1 MPALLLR
8 EPPAAP
14 TPAPNL
20 RQTVLSNLDRV
31 ETYPTLSDTAIR
43 VMALSDRDDVSVAE
57 VAGVV
62 RCDGIL
68 ATAVLRRANSCA
80 VRGRAEIGDVQQAVL
95 RVGVRETARL
105 LCAISVR
112 RVYEGYSEG
121 VRSRCDALL
130 RHSLFVARL
139 ASGLAKLTDN
149 VEPPLAFT
157 AGLLHDIGRVVLCVK
172 CDGAIAAPPP
182 AREDDETPATERAV
196 YGIDHCAIGYQLA
209 NRNALPEPIVRTAL
223 NHHRPEEEQFHRSV
237 VALVAVAE
245 RVCNHV
251 QWMHNVAEYD
261 LDTCPRFEVLSAGWT
276 AKRTSAFRTVL
287 ASVTVSAI
295 RETKQMLKAIGGG

>member
-1 MPALLLR
+1 MPALLMR
-8 EPPAAP
+8 EPPA
-14 TPAPNL
+14 TPPAAPNL

-31 ETYPTLSDTAIR
+31 ETYPTLSDTAVR
-43 VMALSDRDDVSVAE
+43 VMALSDREDVSVAE
-57 VAGVV
+57 VAGIV

-80 VRGRAEIGDVQQAVL
+80 VRGKTEIGDVQQAVL

-112 RVYEGYSEG
+112 RVYEGYSES
-121 VRSRCDALL
+121 VRTRCDTLL

-139 ASGLAKLTDN
+139 AGGLAKLTGE
-149 VEPPLAFT
+149 VVPAPLAFT

-172 CDGAIAAPPP
+172 CDGVVAAPPP
-182 AREDDETPATERAV
+182 VREADDTPATERGV

-209 NRNALPEPIVRTAL
+209 TRNSLPEPIIRTAL
-223 NHHRPEEEQFHRSV
+223 NHHRPEEEQFHRAL

-251 QWMHNVAEYD
+251 QWKHNVAEYD
-261 LDTCPRFEVLSAGWT
+261 LTTCPRFEVLSMGWPKKLE
-276 AKRTSAFRTVL
+276 AAFRTGL
-287 ASVTVSAI
+287 AGVTVRAI
-295 RETKQMLKAIGGG
+295 RETRQMLKAMA